1 MNKLFICNQSQN
13 RSPTAAK
20 LLGGK
25 FTSLYNDEN
34 RLTEELLKE
43 ADVVYVFEEIQR
55 EEIGNRFPEQYIKK
69 KIINLGWTEPPKVFE
84 KVLSLTEKKST
95 IVAIGNMGGKGAE
108 TAEFFEH
115 RSSIT

>member
-34 RLTEELLKE
+34 MLTKELLKE

-69 KIINLGWTEPPKVFE
+69 KIINLDIQDIYQYNQPGLVKELLEAF
-84 KVLSLTEKKST
+84 
-95 IVAIGNMGGKGAE
+95 
-108 TAEFFEH
+108 
-115 RSSIT
+115 

>member
-69 KIINLGWTEPPKVFE
+69 KIINLDIQDIYQYNQPELIKELLEAF
-84 KVLSLTEKKST
+84 
-95 IVAIGNMGGKGAE
+95 
-108 TAEFFEH
+108 
-115 RSSIT
+115 

>member
-43 ADVVYVFEEIQR
+43 CLER
-55 EEIGNRFPEQYIKK
+55 EKRTKFIRC
-69 KIINLGWTEPPKVFE
+69 
-84 KVLSLTEKKST
+84 
-95 IVAIGNMGGKGAE
+95 
-108 TAEFFEH
+108 
-115 RSSIT
+115 

>member
-34 RLTEELLKE
+34 MLTKELLKE

-69 KIINLGWTEPPKVFE
+69 KIINLDIQDIYQYNQPELIKELLEAF
-84 KVLSLTEKKST
+84 
-95 IVAIGNMGGKGAE
+95 
-108 TAEFFEH
+108 
-115 RSSIT
+115 